1 MIVGYKHAAVQFTSK
16 TTNLA
21 EHIDAI
27 RQISH
32 EEVAKNTQL
41 VINKII
47 ISSRAIMQDV
57 LLEHGFTAQDN
68 VVYDRHKEKKGKG
81 GRSDHADGASFGSLE
96 LSNECEVEMT
106 LSNINIQDKD
116 MLATRL
122 TEILT
127 QKLEVGYKLTGKVQ
141 VFAKTYMLMMC
152 RTATKEQAECLCKK
166 ITTLTLKQHN
176 CDATVKFKSKHHQ
189 LFKVDFDQKFK
200 HLQIMDILP
209 PHAQQDQQQP
219 WQHGYSNGN
228 SGGSSSSGNNGAAA
242 AAAASENSLRL

>member
-1 MIVGYKHAAVQFTSK
+1 MQQFSSPARLPIWLNTLMQLGSSTMK
-16 TTNLA
+16 KLP
-21 EHIDAI
+21 
-27 RQISH
+27 
-32 EEVAKNTQL
+32 KNTQL

-57 LLEHGFTAQDN
+57 LLEHGLTAQH
-68 VVYDRHKEKKGKG
+68 RTMWSMTGTKRRTEKKEYQT
-81 GRSDHADGASFGSLE
+81 RQMVLQSGSLE

-106 LSNINIQDKD
+106 LSNINIQNKD

-141 VFAKTYMLMMC
+141 VFMMC
-152 RTATKEQAECLCKK
+152 RTATKEQAECLCTK

-200 HLQIMDILP
+200 HLQIMDVLP